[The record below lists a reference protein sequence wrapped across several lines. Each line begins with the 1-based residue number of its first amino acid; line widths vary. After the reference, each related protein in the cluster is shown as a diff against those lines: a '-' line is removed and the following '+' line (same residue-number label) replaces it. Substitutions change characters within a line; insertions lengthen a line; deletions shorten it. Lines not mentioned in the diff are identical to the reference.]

1 VRTAAGI
8 LKMLREGAGPV
19 SGGRMASRLGLT
31 RAAVW
36 KAVQSLRDQGFDI
49 QGVPNQGYTLL
60 GETDRLSAPAIG
72 SRLSGWWEG
81 ADIRVREALTST
93 NTLAKG
99 MLTGRGKL
107 ILAAN
112 SQTAGRGRRGRSF
125 FSPPGS
131 GLYFSMAM
139 AWEREEP
146 PVLVTTM
153 AAVAVARVL
162 ERELEVQAG
171 IKWVND
177 LYWQGKK
184 IGGILTEAVTGLE
197 SGLTTS
203 LVTGIGLNLTE
214 PEGGYPGRLSRTAG
228 PLLQA
233 GARVDRNR
241 LIALIANE
249 QGQLI
254 QQLPDRSWL
263 DFYRDRCF
271 ILGHKVR
278 LDTGQIIIPHA
289 ISDEGALL
297 YREGGQVRSL
307 ATGEVS
313 ILL

>member
-1 VRTAAGI
+1 MRTAAGI

-139 AWEREEP
+139 AWEREGT

-153 AAVAVARVL
+153 QPSRLPGFWSVSWRSKRGSSGSTIFTGR
-162 ERELEVQAG
+162 ER
-171 IKWVND
+171 
-177 LYWQGKK
+177 
-184 IGGILTEAVTGLE
+184 
-197 SGLTTS
+197 
-203 LVTGIGLNLTE
+203 
-214 PEGGYPGRLSRTAG
+214 R
-228 PLLQA
+228 
-233 GARVDRNR
+233 
-241 LIALIANE
+241 
-249 QGQLI
+249 
-254 QQLPDRSWL
+254 
-263 DFYRDRCF
+263 
-271 ILGHKVR
+271 
-278 LDTGQIIIPHA
+278 
-289 ISDEGALL
+289 
-297 YREGGQVRSL
+297 
-307 ATGEVS
+307 
-313 ILL
+313 